1 MSDMNQSPTNLLR
14 MCVLG
19 SGSGGNSTVIQS
31 GHHALLLDAGFGPR
45 TTAQRLAQLGMK
57 LSDLKAI
64 VLTHLDTDHFRPTWI
79 NACVEH
85 QIPVYLHQWHQP
97 MMNMLPDAGDLHDAG
112 LMRLID
118 LKAFAPCGGDV
129 MQITPVALPHD
140 DKGTLGYRLDSAVG
154 SIGYATDLG
163 RVPPS
168 LIDLFTAQG
177 GVDLLAIESNYDP
190 VMQRSSSRPWFL
202 KQRIMGGQGHLSN
215 QQAFELARTIV
226 QRSRTGKPA
235 RIVLLHRSQQCNGIE
250 IVRRT
255 FAQDRVLSSRV
266 VLTEQRKRTPWLTVT
281 PEPTMVANQLAL
293 TFEDAAG

>member
-1 MSDMNQSPTNLLR
+1 MSDMNQPHSNFLR

-19 SGSGGNSTVIQS
+19 SGSGGNSTLIQS
-31 GHHALLLDAGFGPR
+31 GDHALLLDAGFGPR

-57 LSDLKAI
+57 LSDLRAI

-85 QIPVYLHQWHQP
+85 QISVYLHNWHQP
-97 MMNMLPDAGDLHDAG
+97 MMDALPDAVDLHDAG

-118 LKAFAPCGGDV
+118 LKPFAPCADDV
-129 MQITPVALPHD
+129 LQITPVALPHD

-163 RVPPS
+163 RVPPA

-190 VMQRSSSRPWFL
+190 VMQRTSSRPWFL
-202 KQRIMGGQGHLSN
+202 KQRIIGGHGHLSN

-226 QRSRTGKPA
+226 QRSQTGKPS

-255 FAQDRVLSSRV
+255 FAQDKTLSPRV
-266 VLTEQRKRTPWLTVT
+266 VLTEQRQRTPWLTIT
-281 PEPTMVANQLAL
+281 PQPAMVANQLAL
-293 TFEDAAG
+293 MFE